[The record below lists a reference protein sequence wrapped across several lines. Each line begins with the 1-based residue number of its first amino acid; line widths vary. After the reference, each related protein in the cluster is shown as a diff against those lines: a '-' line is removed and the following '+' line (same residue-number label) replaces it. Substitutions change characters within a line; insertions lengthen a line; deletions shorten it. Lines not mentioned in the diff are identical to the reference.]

1 MTAPDSAMRSAPGGR
16 SRSGVT
22 LIELM
27 VVVGLMSV
35 VLGLAVPAFSDWLGN
50 QRAKAAARSLADLL
64 LLARSEAIRTGN
76 RYVVFFGN
84 PGNTDASGNPVEK
97 DGAWVPVLLIN
108 DGPPVGS
115 DCQIGA
121 GEAFEAIAPVDEIW
135 WGVSYADAAVSTDSG
150 AAPFN
155 PSPPPDWD
163 GATFADPSN
172 AKVNW
177 LLFRPDGMPVG
188 FSGAA
193 GSCGTIG
200 GVGSGGGAF
209 YATNGKRDFAVVVS
223 PLGGVRLHVW
233 NRSTGAWSG

>member
-1 MTAPDSAMRSAPGGR
+1 MTAPHSVIRGAPSARL
-16 SRSGVT
+16 RSGAT

-27 VVVGLMSV
+27 VVVGLMAV
-35 VLGLAVPAFSDWLGN
+35 VLALAVPAFSDWMEN
-50 QRAKAAARSLADLL
+50 QRARAAARSLADLL
-64 LLARSEAIRTGN
+64 LIARGEAIRTGD
-76 RYVVFFGN
+76 RYVLFFGN
-84 PGNTDASGNPVEK
+84 PGNTDSSGNPVEK

-121 GEAFEAIAPVDEIW
+121 GEAFEAIAPVDGIA
-135 WGVSYADAAVSTDSG
+135 WGVAYANTAVSTDSG

-163 GATFADPSN
+163 GGTFADPAST
-172 AKVNW
+172 KVSW
-177 LLFRPDGMPVG
+177 LLFRPDGIPVS

-193 GSCGTIG
+193 GSCGTVG
-200 GVGSGGGAF
+200 GAGSGGGAF
-209 YATNGKRDFAVVVS
+209 YVTNGERDFAVVLS

-233 NRSTGAWSG
+233 NRATGAWSS

>member
-1 MTAPDSAMRSAPGGR
+1 MPALHSASRSARGVR

-35 VLGLAVPAFSDWLGN
+35 VLALTMPAFSNWMSN
-50 QRAKAAARSLADLL
+50 QRARAAARSLGDLVM
-64 LLARSEAIRTGN
+64 LARSEAIRTGN
-76 RYVVFFGN
+76 RYVLFFGN
-84 PGNTDASGNPVEK
+84 PGTTDPSGTPFER
-97 DGAWVPVLLIN
+97 GGTWVPALLIN
-108 DGPPVGS
+108 DGPPVSS

-121 GEAFEAIAPVDEIW
+121 GEAIEAIAPVNGIA
-135 WGVSYADAAVSTDSG
+135 WGVSDADSAVSTDTGS
-150 AAPFN
+150 APFN
-155 PSPPPDWD
+155 PSPTWD
-163 GATFADPSN
+163 GATFTDAAG

-177 LLFRPDGMPVG
+177 LLFRPDGIPVG

-200 GVGSGGGAF
+200 GVGTGGGAF
-209 YATNGKRDFAVVVS
+209 YVTSEERDFAVVVS

-233 NRSTGAWSG
+233 NRASGAWSG

>member
-1 MTAPDSAMRSAPGGR
+1 MRAPDSAIRSAPSER

-27 VVVGLMSV
+27 VVVGLMAV
-35 VLGLAVPAFSDWLGN
+35 VLALAVPALSDWMGK
-50 QRAKAAARSLADLL
+50 QRARAAARSLGDLL
-64 LLARSEAIRTGN
+64 MLARGEAIRTGN
-76 RYVVFFGN
+76 RYVLFFGN
-84 PGNTDASGNPVEK
+84 PGNTDASGTPVEK
-97 DGAWVPVLLIN
+97 DGDWVPVLLIN

-121 GEAFEAIAPVDEIW
+121 GEAFEAIAPVDGIW
-135 WGVSYADAAVSTDSG
+135 WGVTDANTAVSTDSG
-150 AAPFN
+150 AAPFD

-163 GATFADPSN
+163 GATFADPSH

-177 LLFRPDGMPVG
+177 LLFRPDGVPVG

-193 GSCGTIG
+193 GSCGAIG

-209 YATNGKRDFAVVVS
+209 YVTNGERDFAIVLS

-233 NRSTGAWSG
+233 NRGTKAWSG

>member
-1 MTAPDSAMRSAPGGR
+1 MSAPHSAIRSAPGAR

-22 LIELM
+22 LVELM

-35 VLGLAVPAFSDWLGN
+35 VLAIAVPALSDWLGN
-50 QRAKAAARSLADLL
+50 QRARAAARSLADLL
-64 LLARSEAIRTGN
+64 LVARSEAIRTGN
-76 RYVVFFGN
+76 RYVLFFGN
-84 PGNTDASGNPVEK
+84 PGATDASGNPVEK
-97 DGAWVPVLLIN
+97 SGAWVPVLLIN
-108 DGPPVGS
+108 DGPPVSS

-121 GEAFEAIAPVDEIW
+121 GEAFEAIAPIDGMS
-135 WGVSYADAAVSTDSG
+135 WGVSDASSPVATDTG
-150 AAPFN
+150 AAPFD

-177 LLFRPDGMPVG
+177 LLFRPDGIPVG

-209 YATNGKRDFAVVVS
+209 YVTNGERDFAIVLS
-223 PLGGVRLHVW
+223 PLGGARLHVW
-233 NRSTGAWSG
+233 NRAAGAWSG